1 LKETSHATYKVN
13 NNYHFPEKGW
23 EVFFSV
29 FFSKEKVYQ
38 SENICCELH
47 GFPSIK
53 LMPPVPPIH
62 LQSGAYENMS
72 GHKEEGPS

>member
-1 LKETSHATYKVN
+1 M
-13 NNYHFPEKGW
+13 F
-23 EVFFSV
+23 

-38 SENICCELH
+38 SENICCELN

-53 LMPPVPPIH
+53 PVPPVPPIH
-62 LQSGAYENMS
+62 LQAGAYENMS